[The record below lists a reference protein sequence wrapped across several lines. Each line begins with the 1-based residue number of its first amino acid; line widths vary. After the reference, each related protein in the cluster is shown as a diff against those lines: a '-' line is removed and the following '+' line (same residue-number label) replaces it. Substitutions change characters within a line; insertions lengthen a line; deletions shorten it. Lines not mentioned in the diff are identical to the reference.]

1 MDGGDQMSTAG
12 DANPP
17 RRSRLKIWRILGL
30 LLAFYVVA
38 QDGMRVLRFSRLDPG
53 AGTFAMSYVRAPQ
66 FAPGFV
72 RVAAV
77 LPDGPMGKAGIAGG
91 DHIRFDTDVR
101 NDAVPI
107 VGELRTFT
115 LDHQGVR
122 TRLQAVAVVPTDPLI
137 NKAIY
142 ARSLIIALSA
152 FIAALFATFIIWRG
166 GRNPATLLLGVS
178 LAAYSLANSAPWLWF
193 DSPLARE
200 ILNFFSRTIQTLS
213 PVAFIAFALT
223 FYAEF
228 VGPVRRVAW
237 QLLAAYAVVLFSL
250 LAVSDYLDGIIDV
263 WPVIGDG
270 QDLYTYVRLAGSV
283 IALICVAVGW
293 RRCQSATQQRYAMLF
308 AALFIL
314 VGARI
319 LYLLHL
325 YLWQGVDRQ
334 YSPVELALAIA
345 GTTISAPLF
354 AYAILRHKALDL
366 GLAIS
371 RTLVY
376 GIISSGLLV
385 IFALIEWGSERWL
398 PEDAM
403 KERVVLSAGVA
414 LTLTIVFDRIRE
426 VVQGVVERLLF
437 RAWRENEANLRRFVH
452 EADFVA
458 KENVLRSTSVE
469 AFAQFAQGASCVL
482 YLRDGNSFRRT
493 EGSAPS
499 APPIIDGDD
508 PIAVAMRAD
517 PKPAALQRA
526 GGAIQ
531 MVLVLPMLQ
540 RTQLEG
546 FFALGPKPKGEN
558 YRPDEIALLGW
569 AAQQIYL
576 DLTALRIAKLE
587 LDISKLQSDVT
598 ALKRLHPV
606 RKSPK
611 PAAASSARLR

>member
-1 MDGGDQMSTAG
+1 MNTA
-12 DANPP
+12 AEENPP
-17 RRSRLKIWRILGL
+17 RHSKLKIWRILGL

-38 QDGMRVLRFSRLDPG
+38 QDGMRVLRFSRLDPN
-53 AGTFAMSYVRAPQ
+53 AGTFAMTYVRAPQ

-72 RVAAV
+72 RVTGV
-77 LPDGPMGKAGIAGG
+77 SPDGPMGKAGVAQG

-122 TRLQAVAVVPTDPLI
+122 TRLQAVAVEPTDQLI
-137 NKAIY
+137 NQALY

-228 VGPVRRVAW
+228 VGPVRRIAW
-237 QLLAAYAVVLFSL
+237 QLLAVYAVVLFSL

-283 IALICVAVGW
+283 IALVCVAIGW
-293 RRCQSATQQRYAMLF
+293 RRCPSATQQRYAMLF

-325 YLWQGVDRQ
+325 YLWQGVNRQ
-334 YSPVELALAIA
+334 YSPVELGLAIA
-345 GTTISAPLF
+345 GTTISVPLF
-354 AYAILRHKALDL
+354 AYAILKHKVLDL

-376 GIISSGLLV
+376 AIISSGLLV
-385 IFALIEWGSERWL
+385 IFALVEFASEELL
-398 PEDAM
+398 P
-403 KERVVLSAGVA
+403 KEKIKASVVLSAGVA

-426 VVQGVVERLLF
+426 VIQKFVEQLLF
-437 RAWRENEANLRRFVH
+437 RSWRENEARLRQFVR
-452 EADFVA
+452 EANFVT
-458 KENVLRSTSVE
+458 KEAVLQSTSVE
-469 AFAQFAQGASCVL
+469 ALAQFAQGASCVL
-482 YLRDGNSFRRT
+482 YLRDGSSFKRAK
-493 EGSAPS
+493 GSATDTP
-499 APPIIDGDD
+499 AIIDGDD
-508 PIAVAMRAD
+508 PIAVALRAA
-517 PKPAALQRA
+517 PKPAALKRA
-526 GGAIQ
+526 GATVH
-531 MVLVLPMLQ
+531 MALMLPMLQ

-546 FFALGPKPKGEN
+546 FFALGPKPSGDS
-558 YRPDEIALLGW
+558 YRPDEITLLGW

-576 DLTALRIAKLE
+576 GLTALRIAKME
-587 LDISKLQSDVT
+587 EDIAALRADVA
-598 ALKRLHPV
+598 ALKRRPAA
-606 RKSPK
+606 RKPKSP
-611 PAAASSARLR
+611 ATA